1 MAKPKRSKRRTHSVG
16 GQRPP
21 SKRSTTAAQAA
32 SGIASPVVTRQRVQG
47 ARNQRR
53 YEKKRSRW
61 SVPMPIL
68 VSVGGTLVVVAIF
81 FAIAHG
87 RSSATGAKH
96 ETPTASVL
104 SAVEHPDSTIFAKVG
119 AGTSVSNL
127 FQALPNKSG
136 TDLPP
141 QNGKPVLF
149 YAGGEYCPFCAAD
162 RWALIMAL
170 SRFGTFL
177 GIETNASST
186 IDIYP
191 GTPTFTFAKAT
202 YTSPYLI
209 FDPKEILGATNSTP
223 LQSLTAAESKVFD
236 TYDVPPYDSTPDG
249 IPFMD
254 FGGLYVA
261 TGGSYNVGVLHIT
274 PSDNSSGP
282 LTYTQIVT
290 ALTNPNS
297 AIARAIVGTANE
309 YTAAICTMTD
319 NANKSVCLSGT
330 IPQLESQLP
339 SR

>member
-1 MAKPKRSKRRTHSVG
+1 MPILASVG
-16 GQRPP
+16 G
-21 SKRSTTAAQAA
+21 A
-32 SGIASPVVTRQRVQG
+32 
-47 ARNQRR
+47 
-53 YEKKRSRW
+53 
-61 SVPMPIL
+61 
-68 VSVGGTLVVVAIF
+68 LVVVAVFI
-81 FAIAHG
+81 AIAHG
-87 RSSATGAKH
+87 QSSGTGAKH
-96 ETPTASVL
+96 KAPTASVL
-104 SAVEHPDSTIFAKVG
+104 SAVEHPDSTIFATVG
-119 AGTSVSNL
+119 AGTSASNL
-127 FQALPNKSG
+127 FFALPNKSG

-186 IDIYP
+186 TDIYP

-202 YTSPYLI
+202 YASPYLI

-223 LQSLTAAESKVFD
+223 LQSLTSAESKVFD

-249 IPFMD
+249 IPFID

-261 TGGSYNVGVLHIT
+261 TGGSYDVGVLHVT
-274 PSDNSSGP
+274 PSDNTSGP
-282 LTYTQIVT
+282 LTYTQVVS
-290 ALTNPNS
+290 ALSNPNS
-297 AIARAIVGTANE
+297 AIAQAIFGTANE
-309 YTAAICTMTD
+309 YTAAICTMTN
-319 NANKSVCLSGT
+319 NADKSVCSSSP